1 MIDWGKRIVSK
12 SVNKVLGRTP
22 AGENNRPRETAA
34 VRDIIFKIKESD
46 DGFNEVDIESVNDN
60 RESSG

>member
-1 MIDWGKRIVSK
+1 MIDWTKRIVSK

-22 AGENNRPRETAA
+22 AGENNRPKETAA
-34 VRDIIFKIKESD
+34 ARHIIYKIKEND

-60 RESSG
+60 QENSG